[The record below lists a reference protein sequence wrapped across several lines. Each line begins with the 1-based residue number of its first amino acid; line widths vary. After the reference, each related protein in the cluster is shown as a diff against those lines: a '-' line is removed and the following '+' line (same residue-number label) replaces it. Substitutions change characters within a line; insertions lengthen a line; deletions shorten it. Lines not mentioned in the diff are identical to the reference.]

1 MTFKV
6 HCELL
11 VVTIFSFS
19 EYHAFFIFQAVLL
32 EIQRLCPVVP
42 LGVPHGTIKEIILNK
57 KWLIPKGSM
66 IMVAHWNLNYDEEQ
80 FENPKEFKPNGFLDK
95 DGKHISHIQKSIMLF
110 QVSLTFY
117 NTRGHILSF
126 SWFSVRFFSCSGL
139 WLGFQN
145 CGCRFSEMLQKTENK
160 VTLQ

>member
-80 FENPKEFKPNGFLDK
+80 FENPKEFKPNRFLDK
-95 DGKHISHIQKSIMLF
+95 DGKHISHIQKSIMPF
-110 QVSLTFY
+110 QVS
-117 NTRGHILSF
+117 
-126 SWFSVRFFSCSGL
+126 
-139 WLGFQN
+139 
-145 CGCRFSEMLQKTENK
+145 
-160 VTLQ
+160 